1 MVDSTQPTVTKQ
13 NDSAQ
18 ATGINKDATSNS
30 MPQSDISIFRD
41 TQKTILDEISINLS
55 KVDNPKVNAKQ
66 QTEILETLLHQL
78 HTAIDEESSKK
89 VQ

>member
-1 MVDSTQPTVTKQ
+1 MVDSAQPTVTKQ
-13 NDSAQ
+13 NESAQ

-66 QTEILETLLHQL
+66 
-78 HTAIDEESSKK
+78 
-89 VQ
+89 

>member
-1 MVDSTQPTVTKQ
+1 MVDSTHPTVTEQ
-13 NDSAQ
+13 NDSSQ

-66 QTEILETLLHQL
+66 QTEILETLLH
-78 HTAIDEESSKK
+78 
-89 VQ
+89 